1 MGQCS
6 PCQIRRTRLRRYKPS
21 KSRIS
26 WGAMA
31 IGSEC
36 SIRTAIAVIWSGG
49 TARGTGPDFD
59 FCSKRYG
66 QVWLVVSHGGGPC
79 RCCGPCWEW
88 AQQECPAALISG
100 GAHIISVGQ
109 KATMAAS
116 TAIADTAAGLRISYL
131 IALNLP
137 TATIPPFPPA
147 AIGAAAS
154 HACLLM
160 QRDFGLLDD
169 VKPCGVTHR
178 LDVNGQHTSPGIW
191 SGNAK
196 L

>member
-26 WGAMA
+26 GGAVA

-49 TARGTGPDFD
+49 TARGTAADFD

-79 RCCGPCWEW
+79 RCRELCWEW
-88 AQQECPAALISG
+88 AQQESPAALISG
-100 GAHIISVGQ
+100 GAHIISMGQ
-109 KATMAAS
+109 MATMAAS
-116 TAIADTAAGLRISYL
+116 TPIADTAAGFRISYL
-131 IALNLP
+131 IALNQP
-137 TATIPPFPPA
+137 NATITPFPPV
-147 AIGAAAS
+147 AIGG
-154 HACLLM
+154 
-160 QRDFGLLDD
+160 QRRRVQVHYSLAHLHGARRGADI
-169 VKPCGVTHR
+169 KSTHPDGKR
-178 LDVNGQHTSPGIW
+178 SVP
-191 SGNAK
+191 
-196 L
+196 